1 MHDHRA
7 SLTEFDTD
15 YVLTIILLVQNLLD
29 LSSTGGEIS
38 TPILY
43 RQQKGES
50 FPLQWE
56 RKLSLLLGYSRLCSA
71 PAVISVQLCSLVQ
84 FSTSS

>member
-29 LSSTGGEIS
+29 LSSTGRKIS
-38 TPILY
+38 TPILH
-43 RQQKGES
+43 RLVPVSTAEG
-50 FPLQWE
+50 
-56 RKLSLLLGYSRLCSA
+56 RKLSSAVGKKAFLVAWLL
-71 PAVISVQLCSLVQ
+71 
-84 FSTSS
+84 